1 VPRRIVTSCVFIAGV
16 CLVTPRRAPSIE
28 DMLVAAT
35 QAAEDTEG
43 AMCTMPDGV
52 DSPPEGGHAPSRV
65 AQLPSYGA
73 SGFSQTRQSQIA
85 IPKSSNVEG
94 GDLPPV
100 RMVVDPYPSFNG
112 VAVDTTN
119 DLVMMSDTNRKS
131 LLVYDRTAGSLT
143 SKEAATPRQQIMGPD
158 TGVGFVAGVAMDPAH
173 RELFT
178 VNNDVEDRLVVF
190 GYDARGN
197 VKPKRLLY
205 VPHQSWGIAF
215 APRRDVLALS
225 VQTPNMYVVFKRDAK
240 KFDAPARSVRGPKT
254 QMADPHGIYF
264 DETHNE
270 VVVANHGN
278 FRPGELI
285 TSYTAYDAPESRQ
298 ERSGGKLDENA
309 RGKFLPSSVT
319 VFDGDAKGDV
329 APLRVI
335 QGPLSQ
341 IDWPMGVAVDEV
353 NDEIIVANNGD
364 NSVLVFPRT
373 ANGDV
378 APKRVI
384 RGALT
389 GIKGPMGVASARD
402 EIFVANFGDHT
413 ALVFP
418 RVAGGNVRPRRIVR
432 NAPAGKETS
441 GFGNPYSVA
450 YDTKRQEILVPN

>member
-1 VPRRIVTSCVFIAGV
+1 MFIAGAS
-16 CLVTPRRAPSIE
+16 LVTPGRAPSIE
-28 DMLVAAT
+28 EMFVATT
-35 QAAEDTEG
+35 QAADETEG
-43 AMCTMPDGV
+43 AMCLMPEGV
-52 DSPPEGGHAPSRV
+52 DAPSDAVDDRSNV
-65 AQLPSYGA
+65 V
-73 SGFSQTRQSQIA
+73 SGFSRTEQQLA

-131 LLVYDRTAGSLT
+131 LLLYDRTVGSPT
-143 SKEAATPRQQIMGPD
+143 SKDMATPRQQIMGPD
-158 TGVGFVAGVAMDPAH
+158 SGVGFVAGVAMDPQH

-190 GYDARGN
+190 DYDARGN

-215 APRRDVLALS
+215 APKRDVMALS
-225 VQTPNMYVVFKRDAK
+225 VQTPNMFVVFKREAK
-240 KFDAPARSVRGPKT
+240 KFDAPIRSVRGAKT

-285 TSYTAYDAPESRQ
+285 TSYTAYDARESRQ
-298 ERSGGKLDENA
+298 ERAGGDKLDENA
-309 RGKFLPSSVT
+309 RGRFLPSSVT
-319 VFDGDAKGDV
+319 VFDGDANGDV

-341 IDWPMGVAVDEV
+341 IDWPMGIAVDEAH
-353 NDEIIVANNGD
+353 DEIIVANNGD
-364 NSVLVFPRT
+364 NSILVFPRT
-373 ANGDV
+373 ASGDV
-378 APKRVI
+378 PPKRAI
-384 RGALT
+384 RGPLT
-389 GIKGPMGVASARD
+389 GVKGPMGVAIAKD
-402 EIFVANFGDHT
+402 EIYVANFGDHT

-418 RVAGGNVRPRRIVR
+418 RLAGGNVRPRRIIR
-432 NAPAGKETS
+432 NAPAGRETS
-441 GFGNPYSVA
+441 GFGNPYAVA